1 MAKSFGY
8 EVQAVF
14 FDVPLAVCL
23 ERNSKRDRQVTD
35 EVMHN
40 MAERLRPPAFKEGF
54 DKITVVRV
62 KGAAPTADAVAEP
75 EASADAAPAGATK
88 HSSGL

>member
-35 EVMHN
+35 EVMHK
-40 MAERLRPPAFKEGF
+40 MAERLRPPSFKEGF
-54 DKITVVRV
+54 EKITVVRV
-62 KGAAPTADAVAEP
+62 KGQPGTMPVTTAGEESAAETEP
-75 EASADAAPAGATK
+75 VETE
-88 HSSGL
+88 